1 MDNYEKKPKEPVQ
14 QEPVEV
20 PTNNIPEG
28 LEDVDNTAK
37 KR

>member
-14 QEPVEV
+14 PEPVEM

-28 LEDVDNTAK
+28 FGDVDNTAK